1 MKRLSET
8 NGRVIVVKMIE
19 LQCRTP
25 SEAHRTI
32 DVRHITFYECEL
44 HAHCMMDLDMHDVQL
59 HMCNV
64 CMCTCQQQLCAC
76 VAHAFHVHIATE
88 RRVQLKTC
96 NNIRFDLVN
105 DADVANAFTQKLPNT
120 QLLINAS
127 SVSTYQLDHYYDAQL
142 LIQLHQQAHVQ

>member
-1 MKRLSET
+1 MEELAGAIAQIATDSSMLSSHMWHILNWTFNERMVQMKRLSET

-64 CMCTCQQQLCAC
+64 TC
-76 VAHAFHVHIATE
+76 
-88 RRVQLKTC
+88 
-96 NNIRFDLVN
+96 
-105 DADVANAFTQKLPNT
+105 
-120 QLLINAS
+120 
-127 SVSTYQLDHYYDAQL
+127 
-142 LIQLHQQAHVQ
+142 